1 MLLGCY
7 IKGRHRHL
15 MLAHAKLKHSDLAS
29 PWISYTSRRPFPMSI
44 PSANENAIIRHFFVQ
59 NKPEVMDLNAV
70 KGLRKFGNA
79 FANFRRRTRTIINI
93 SGAA

>member
-1 MLLGCY
+1 
-7 IKGRHRHL
+7 
-15 MLAHAKLKHSDLAS
+15 
-29 PWISYTSRRPFPMSI
+29 MSI